1 MAAALNIVLCLWSII
16 SLVTAFVRYPGST
29 PVSFH
34 RSSIK
39 MVGEDAKVCLV
50 TGASR
55 GIGKAIALELGKFGC
70 KVVINYYPGF
80 GEIECCC
87 LEFLSPSFYDSGTI
101 IIVSSSFKKR
111 NQLWKL
117 QRRLDS

>member
-1 MAAALNIVLCLWSII
+1 MAAALNFIFSLWSI
-16 SLVTAFVRYPGST
+16 SLVTAFVRYPAST
-29 PVSFH
+29 PLSFH

-39 MVGEDAKVCLV
+39 MVGESAKICLV

-80 GEIECCC
+80 GEIEYCCI
-87 LEFLSPSFYDSGTI
+87 EFLPPFFSITI
-101 IIVSSSFKKR
+101 
-111 NQLWKL
+111 LAL
-117 QRRLDS
+117 